1 MWPVYAGLKYYLE
14 AVRISKKPKTDIP
27 IVSKPAFNTVGGVHK
42 DTYRTLELAWMVR
55 HTTLRHDEII
65 AMDEVSRGMAHM
77 FKHRQIPIWIT
88 VSTYE
93 ETKRIPY

>member
-14 AVRISKKPKTDIP
+14 AIRISKKPKTDIP
-27 IVSKPAFNTVGGVHK
+27 IVAKSAFNPVGGVHK
-42 DTYRTLELAWMVR
+42 DTYRTLELARMFQ
-55 HTTLRHDEII
+55 HTTSRHDETI

-77 FKHRQIPIWIT
+77 FKHRQIPIWTT
-88 VSTYE
+88 VSTCQ